1 MQMVKVR
8 CPVCRHHKVL
18 FESEN
23 KVVFGGKSKNVIQ
36 CRCGARIPF
45 KIIEPD
51 DPKGKKT
58 T

>member
-1 MQMVKVR
+1 MVKVR

-18 FESEN
+18 FETEN

-45 KIIEPD
+45 KIIEPED
-51 DPKGKKT
+51 QKGKKT
-58 T
+58 I